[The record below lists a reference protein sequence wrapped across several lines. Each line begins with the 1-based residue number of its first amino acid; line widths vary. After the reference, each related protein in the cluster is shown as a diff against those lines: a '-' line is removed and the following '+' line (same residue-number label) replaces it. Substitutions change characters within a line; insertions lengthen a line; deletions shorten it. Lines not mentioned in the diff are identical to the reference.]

1 MMRCTVLS
9 LALLILSAAPASAQ
23 RFGDTLSLRA
33 EVFFAGVGS
42 SLRVDSASGTLGTE
56 VDLENDLRLSD
67 SETLPAFEIG
77 WRINDDW
84 VLQGQYYSVGRR
96 TSTTLDRDIVIG
108 DTVYPVNGS
117 VGAGFDSDVYRFT
130 IGNLLVQ
137 REQLELG
144 LGVGFHGTDFAVF
157 VEGEGSLSGQSS
169 RFRREGRSI
178 FAPLPTIG
186 AFGQWE
192 PARRLTLSGR
202 VDWLSLT
209 IGDYNGRLIN
219 AEAAVAYRLF
229 EHLDAGVAYRHV
241 DYRLRV
247 NRDDWNGR
255 VRYEFA
261 GPSLFLRAGF

>member
-1 MMRCTVLS
+1 MRHLLFS
-9 LALLILSAAPASAQ
+9 LALTTGIAAPAAAQ
-23 RFGDTLSLRA
+23 RFDDTLSLRVEA
-33 EVFFAGVGS
+33 YFAGVSS
-42 SLRVDSASGTLGTE
+42 SLRADGNNGNIGTE
-56 VDLENDLRLSD
+56 IDFEDDLGLSD
-67 SETLPAFEIG
+67 NKTLPAFELG

-96 TSTTLDRDIVIG
+96 TDATLDREIIVG

-130 IGNLLVQ
+130 ISNLLFQ
-137 REQLELG
+137 GERMEIG
-144 LGVGFHGTDFAVF
+144 LGIGLHGTDFTVF
-157 VEGEGSLSGQSS
+157 IEGEGSVSGQTS

-192 PARRLTLSGR
+192 PAERVTLSGR
-202 VDWLSLT
+202 LDWLSLT
-209 IGDYNGRLIN
+209 IDDYSGRLIN

-229 EHLDAGVAYRHV
+229 KHLDAGLAYRYV

-247 NRDDWNGR
+247 NQDDWNGR
-255 VRYEFA
+255 VRYQFS

>member
-1 MMRCTVLS
+1 MRSVLLPIA
-9 LALLILSAAPASAQ
+9 LAALSAGPAAAQ
-23 RFGDTLSLRA
+23 RFDDTVSLRVEAYFAGINSSLRA
-33 EVFFAGVGS
+33 DGANGNV
-42 SLRVDSASGTLGTE
+42 GTE
-56 VDLENDLRLSD
+56 IDFEDDLDLSD
-67 SETLPAFEIG
+67 NKTLPAIELG

-84 VLQGQYYSVGRR
+84 VLQGQYYSLGRR
-96 TSTTLDRDIVIG
+96 TSATLDREIIVG

-130 IGNLLVQ
+130 IGNLLIQ
-137 REQLELG
+137 SEKLEVG
-144 LGVGFHGTDFAVF
+144 LGIGLHGTDFSVF
-157 VEGEGSLSGQSS
+157 IEGEGTLSGQSS

-192 PARRLTLSGR
+192 PAERLTLSGR
-202 VDWLSLT
+202 LDWLSLT
-209 IGDYNGRLIN
+209 IDDYSGRLIN

-229 EHLDAGVAYRHV
+229 KHLDAGVAYRYV

-247 NRDDWNGR
+247 SQDDWNGR
-255 VRYEFA
+255 VRYQFS